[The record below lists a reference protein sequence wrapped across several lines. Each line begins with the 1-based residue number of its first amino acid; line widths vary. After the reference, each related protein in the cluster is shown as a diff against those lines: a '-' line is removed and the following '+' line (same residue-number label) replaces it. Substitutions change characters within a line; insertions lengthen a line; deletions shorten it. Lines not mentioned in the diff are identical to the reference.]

1 MLEGEEM
8 NLYEIDRAM
17 KALVDPETGELMDYE
32 AFSELQMDRDSKIE
46 NMALWIKN
54 LTAEAKAIKE
64 EEVVLKERRQR
75 TEAKAARL
83 KDYLREALCGE
94 KFQTARCSIS
104 YRKSTALEVE
114 DTTSLA
120 EWLDSNGHPD
130 MVVYAAPLVDK
141 RAVTDLLKG
150 GVDIPG
156 AVLVERTNMQVR

>member
-1 MLEGEEM
+1 MT
-8 NLYEIDRAM
+8 LYEIDSAIQ
-17 KALVDPETGELMDYE
+17 ALVDPESGELMDYD
-32 AFSELQMDRDSKIE
+32 AFAALQMEREVKLE

-54 LTAEAKAIKE
+54 LTADAKAIKE

-120 EWLDSNGHPD
+120 EWLDSNGHPGL
-130 MVVYAAPLVDK
+130 VVYAAPSVDK